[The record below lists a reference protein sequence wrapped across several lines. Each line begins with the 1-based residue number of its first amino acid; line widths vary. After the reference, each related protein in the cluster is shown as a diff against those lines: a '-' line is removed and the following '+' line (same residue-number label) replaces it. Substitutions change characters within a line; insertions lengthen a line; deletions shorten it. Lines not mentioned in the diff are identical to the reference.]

1 MILRHYCFAIAWL
14 LTACTPARVSNLDDD
29 QLIPKGRTSAVTTDI
44 APASKPK
51 KAQKSKFYQT
61 GQNTYRLH
69 AGGGPAWEAVMNTL
83 LQNYNLNVV
92 DRQSGLMT
100 TEWDSFFLE
109 NQAYR
114 NKVSVR
120 LRPISRRIV
129 ELIIHNNTEKLSQQ
143 GNGAAMTIWLPGEDV
158 AKESLRILKN
168 IALVLAL
175 DPPAMKGVTS
185 KSTTK
190 LFDGSLR

>member
-29 QLIPKGRTSAVTTDI
+29 QLIPKGRISEATPKARPTPT
-44 APASKPK
+44 AKKSKKP
-51 KAQKSKFYQT
+51 KFYQT
-61 GQNTYRLH
+61 GQNTYQLH
-69 AGGGPAWEAVMNTL
+69 AGGSSAWEAVMNTL

-120 LRPISRRIV
+120 LRPISRYVV
-129 ELIIHNNTEKLSQQ
+129 ELIIHNNT
-143 GNGAAMTIWLPGEDV
+143 
-158 AKESLRILKN
+158 
-168 IALVLAL
+168 
-175 DPPAMKGVTS
+175 
-185 KSTTK
+185 
-190 LFDGSLR
+190 